1 MSQAPV
7 RTFPGTFTLPHAFG
21 WCPCGISSLFHFPW
35 GSPFFLPHLKGRM
48 KAPGSSTSAHF
59 PAHGFWQPAG
69 SSPVPP
75 LSSSSPSL
83 HRFLSFTSLF
93 SRNPVLRDGLTKLPG
108 KSVYFEALL
117 PSRAV
122 SLNILSSM
130 GFIKPSP
137 STCGICLQ
145 HRGTP
150 SHGHRQPL
158 HRSVGFV
165 LLFLHDV

>member
-1 MSQAPV
+1 MPLVGAFVGSLPSSISHGDLPFS
-7 RTFPGTFTLPHAFG
+7 FPILQSWFKG
-21 WCPCGISSLFHFPW
+21 W
-35 GSPFFLPHLKGRM
+35 M
-48 KAPGSSTSAHF
+48 KAPGSSTSTHF

-93 SRNPVLRDGLTKLPG
+93 NRNPVLKDGLTKLPG

-122 SLNILSSM
+122 SLNILSSV

-137 STCGICLQ
+137 STCGISLQ
-145 HRGTP
+145 HRETP
-150 SHGHRQPL
+150 SHGQRQPL
-158 HRSVGFV
+158 HSSVVFV
-165 LLFLHDV
+165 LPFLHDV